1 MEKNQTNLIILQEPY
16 VKEYE
21 DCMGVISTANLLIGK
36 KLKDGSVQIILEPY
50 IEPIEF
56 HGPGTYSLKIHENAN
71 SKDYIE
77 YDIKINHTIDD
88 YHDILNKDD
97 IGEIL

>member
-36 KLKDGSVQIILEPY
+36 
-50 IEPIEF
+50 
-56 HGPGTYSLKIHENAN
+56 
-71 SKDYIE
+71 
-77 YDIKINHTIDD
+77 
-88 YHDILNKDD
+88 
-97 IGEIL
+97 